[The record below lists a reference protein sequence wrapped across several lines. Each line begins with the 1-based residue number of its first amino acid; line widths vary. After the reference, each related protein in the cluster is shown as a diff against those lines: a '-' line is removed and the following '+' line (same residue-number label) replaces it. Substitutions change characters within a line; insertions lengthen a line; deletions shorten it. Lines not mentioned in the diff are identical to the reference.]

1 MNCCHHYQFV
11 PGNEQVFSAD
21 VTRIRYG
28 SGVLKELGQEAR
40 ALGIKR
46 AAVYTDSRI
55 RSLPLFE
62 EAVDDCLRRGG

>member
-1 MNCCHHYQFV
+1 MNCCHYYQFIT
-11 PGNEQVFSAD
+11 GNEQVFSAD

-55 RSLPLFE
+55 RSLPLF
-62 EAVDDCLRRGG
+62 